1 MQTIEGIPA
10 SAGIAIGKI
19 FLYRKSSEFDELI
32 SRLNDLPIEEAKQK
46 FNSGI
51 TDAIGH
57 LEKIRDNVEQNIGF
71 EEAGIFDAQV
81 LMLEDDDF
89 QTAVID
95 ELSKGT
101 KLVDAIWGVID
112 YFVAKFEL
120 MKNSYFQE
128 RAADIRDVGNQLLN
142 ALVGNKVSSL
152 SELSEEVIIV
162 AHEISPSETAE
173 MRKEMVL
180 GFATDLG
187 GSSSHVAII
196 ARALSIPAVV
206 GSSKISESVEQGD
219 TLILDGV
226 NGKIIINPS
235 IEIVD
240 TYHKRKK
247 QILAEQLA
255 LKKLAHIKAET
266 SDGKKISVQANIGSL
281 DEVENVLENGAE
293 GIGLFRTEFLFLG
306 KETIPEEEF
315 QFQVYKK
322 ILESMEDKPVIIRIL
337 DVGGDKE
344 IPSIRMAKE
353 TNPFLGL
360 RGSRFISN
368 VKLRSIIE
376 VQIRAAL
383 KASSFGKLK
392 LMFPMVSTVDE
403 IVDLKSMVD
412 ECKLQVEKEGFRVS
426 DTLEVGVMVEVPS
439 IAICIEKFSPHVDF
453 FSIGTNDLTQ
463 YVLASDRTNETVA
476 YIYDQ
481 FHPAV
486 LKLIQQ
492 VAISAHSFGKWIGV
506 CGELASEVLAIPVL
520 IGLGVD
526 ELSMSAN
533 MIPSIK
539 KKVTELSSG
548 ECYKIAETVLNLATA
563 NQVRDFLKNGNTN

>member
-89 QTAVID
+89 QTAVMD

-492 VAISAHSFGKWIGV
+492 VAISAHSFGKWVGV

-539 KKVTELSSG
+539 KKITELSSG
-548 ECYKIAETVLNLATA
+548 ECYKTAETVLNLATA

>member
-492 VAISAHSFGKWIGV
+492 VAISAHSFGKWVGV

-539 KKVTELSSG
+539 KKITELSSG

>member
-1 MQTIEGIPA
+1 MKTIEGISA

-19 FLYRKSSEFDELI
+19 FLYRKSSESGELI
-32 SRLNDLPIEEAKQK
+32 SGLNDLSIEEAKQK
-46 FNSGI
+46 FNSGVK
-51 TDAIGH
+51 DAIGH
-57 LEKIRDNVEQNIGF
+57 LEKIRDDVEQNIGY
-71 EEAGIFDAQV
+71 EEAGIFDAQI
-81 LMLEDDDF
+81 LMLEDEDF

-95 ELSKGT
+95 EIIKGT
-101 KLVDAIWGVID
+101 KLVDAIWVVID

-142 ALVGNKVSSL
+142 ALVGNKVSRL
-152 SELSEEVIIV
+152 NELSEEVIIV

-196 ARALSIPAVV
+196 ARALNIPAVV
-206 GSSKISESVEQGD
+206 GSSIISESVEQGD

-235 IEIVD
+235 IKIVE
-240 TYHKRKK
+240 TYRKQKK
-247 QILAEQLA
+247 QIIAEQLA
-255 LKKLAHIKAET
+255 LKKLAHIRAET
-266 SDGKKISVQANIGSL
+266 SDGKKISIQANIGSL
-281 DEVENVLENGAE
+281 DEVEIALENGAE

-306 KETIPEEEF
+306 KETVPEEDF
-315 QFQVYKK
+315 QYRVYKK

-344 IPSIRMAKE
+344 IPSIRMVKE
-353 TNPFLGL
+353 ANPFLGL

-368 VKLRSIIE
+368 VKLRSII
-376 VQIRAAL
+376 VDQLRAAL

-403 IVDLKSMVD
+403 IVDLKSMVN
-412 ECKLQVEKEGFRVS
+412 ECKIQIEKEGFRIS
-426 DTLEVGVMVEVPS
+426 DSLEVGVMVEVPS

-463 YVLASDRTNETVA
+463 YVLASDRTNKAVA
-476 YIYDQ
+476 NIYDQ

-492 VAISAHSFGKWIGV
+492 VVISAHSFGKWVGV

-520 IGLGVD
+520 IGMGVD
-526 ELSMSAN
+526 ELSMSVN
-533 MIPSIK
+533 MIPFIK

-548 ECYKIAETVLNLATA
+548 ECHNIAETVLNLATA
-563 NQVRDFLKNGNTN
+563 NQVRDFLKNGNTH